1 MMPSVMIARLIFLI
15 SLPFVIYCEVWNSK
29 DFLKKEHSLVKPYNN
44 GR

>member
-1 MMPSVMIARLIFLI
+1 MMLKDVIARLFFFV
-15 SLPFVIYCEVWNSK
+15 SLPFLIYCEVWNSK